1 MIKLKILKFLSNNL
15 LIICFTN
22 TILKVVYTYIFL
34 SYLVYN
40 FKDIYS
46 IIVYWENLC
55 KKK

>member
-1 MIKLKILKFLSNNL
+1 MIKLKILKFLYNHL
-15 LIICFTN
+15 LIMCFTN
-22 TILKVVYTYIFL
+22 IILKVVSTYIFL
-34 SYLVYN
+34 SYLVHH

>member
-22 TILKVVYTYIFL
+22 TILKVVSTYIFL